1 MQVVVVLAFV
11 VGIPIAYLFIVTK
24 RILARDTCGVPLS
37 LAFFAAS
44 AVTAV
49 WAIGQSREGWADI
62 GYVGVPV
69 EAALVGFLALAFGR
83 FRDASIPSRRILA
96 WLSLVASVLIVVFNV
111 AQGTQTASANRADDS
126 YDEAQFGQ
134 FIRDENLIA
143 AALKQNPERERAWLD
158 SSIRTRMNDSVFLSA
173 ALQNDSISPGLL
185 DTLTGSRFQ
194 PVALRAVSNQ
204 GTSGETLARIY
215 GAHSDSDPFVQAVA
229 ANHNTPPH
237 ILREIY
243 RRPHNT
249 SGIEISLAGNPAT
262 PRDVLRGLAGSA
274 TYPETIQMLLR
285 REALDCPLLREVAA
299 YLAGKGRPL
308 ARDYNVARLNE
319 VTPKLCSGSA
329 GK

>member
-1 MQVVVVLAFV
+1 MQIVVVLALV
-11 VGIPIAYLFIVTK
+11 VGIPVAYLFIVTK

-37 LAFFAAS
+37 LLFFAAT

-49 WAIGQSREGWADI
+49 WAIGQSRAGWADI

-69 EAALVGFLALAFGR
+69 EAALAAFLALP
-83 FRDASIPSRRILA
+83 FRRLKNAPIRSRRILA
-96 WLSLVASVLIVVFNV
+96 WLSLAASVLIVVFNV
-111 AQGTQTASANRADDS
+111 AQGTQIASANRADDA

-134 FIRDENLIA
+134 FTRDENLIA
-143 AALKQNPERERAWLD
+143 GALKQNPGRERAWLD
-158 SSIRTRMNDSVFLSA
+158 SSIRTRMNDSVFLSV
-173 ALQNDSISPGLL
+173 ALANDSISPGLL

-194 PVALRAVSNQ
+194 PVALRAISNQ
-204 GTSGETLARIY
+204 GTSGETLARIFR
-215 GAHSDSDPFVQAVA
+215 AHSDSDLFVHAVA
-229 ANHNTPPH
+229 ANHHTPSH

-249 SGIEISLAGNPAT
+249 NGIEISLAGNPAT
-262 PRDVLRGLAGSA
+262 PRDVLRGLARSA

-285 REALDCPLLREVAA
+285 RETLDCPLLREVAA
-299 YLAGKGRPL
+299 YLAGKGQPL

>member
-1 MQVVVVLAFV
+1 MEIVAVLAFV
-11 VGIPIAYLFIVTK
+11 VGIPVAYLFIVTK
-24 RILARDTCGVPLS
+24 RILARDTGGVPLS
-37 LAFFAAS
+37 LLFFAAS
-44 AVTAV
+44 AVSAV
-49 WAIGQSREGWADI
+49 WAIGQSRASWDEI

-69 EAALVGFLALAFGR
+69 EAALAAFLALAFGR
-83 FRDASIPSRRILA
+83 LKDASIRSQRILA
-96 WLSLVASVLIVVFNV
+96 WLSLAASVLIVVFNV
-111 AQGTQTASANRADDS
+111 AQGTQTAAANRADDA

-134 FIRDENLIA
+134 FFRDKNLIA
-143 AALKQNPERERAWLD
+143 AALKQNPGREGAWLD
-158 SSIRTRMNDSVFLSA
+158 SSIRARMNDSVFLSA
-173 ALQNDSISPGLL
+173 VLENDSISPGLL

-204 GTSGETLARIY
+204 GTSGETLAKSFR
-215 GAHSDSDPFVQAVA
+215 AHSDSDPFVHAVA
-229 ANHNTPPH
+229 ANHHTPSH

-262 PRDVLRGLAGSA
+262 PRDVVRGLAGSA

-299 YLAGKGRPL
+299 YLAGKGQPL
-308 ARDYNVARLNE
+308 ARDYNVARINE
-319 VTPKLCSGSA
+319 VTPKLCSGRA